1 MNVISSKILAA
12 VIIGV
17 TSLLLGLLPACF
29 ALQRQRNWTLCLSSL
44 LCFGGGVLMSTSLI
58 HMLPEIRRDLPEY
71 EQHYAEIIFC
81 IGFFIVYV
89 LDEMVHFFYGDAHS
103 HPSSAVMNTCKKP
116 SYGSVDSKES
126 QGGCSHHTEEQS
138 LEVDVI
144 NCDDHPPSQLCHVG
158 HQEPC
163 NASPIGN
170 LGLLVALCVH
180 SILEGLAI
188 GLQSSSAQVLLLLG
202 AVSSHK
208 LVVSFC
214 LGVEIASNS
223 QSFLSH
229 FISITIF
236 STGSVIG
243 IVIGMGVTQI
253 PEGISSFVFPV
264 LQGLAAGT
272 LLYVTVSE
280 VIPRE
285 RARWHKQHRH
295 RIAGICQLLSVIVG
309 FTVMSI
315 FTLWLTHEDFEEN
328 ITQQP

>member
-1 MNVISSKILAA
+1 MDVVGAKVLAA
-12 VIIGV
+12 VTIGL
-17 TSLLLGLLPACF
+17 TSLFLGLLPVCF
-29 ALQRQRNWTLCLSSL
+29 VLQRQRNWTLCLSSL

-58 HMLPEIRRDLPEY
+58 HMLPEIRHDMPK
-71 EQHYAEIIFC
+71 YAEIILC

-89 LDEMVHFFYGDAHS
+89 LDEIVHFFYGDAHT
-103 HPSSAVMNTCKKP
+103 HVISSAK
-116 SYGSVDSKES
+116 SYGTVHCKQSHS
-126 QGGCSHHTEEQS
+126 GCSHHSAEES
-138 LEVDVI
+138 IKLFEEN

-158 HQEPC
+158 HQGPC

-188 GLQSSSAQVLLLLG
+188 GLQSSSGQVLLLLG

-223 QSFLSH
+223 HSRLGH
-229 FISITIF
+229 FVSISIF
-236 STGSVIG
+236 SGGSVIG
-243 IVIGMGVTQI
+243 IFVGMAINQI
-253 PEGISSFVFPV
+253 PENVYGGLFPI

-285 RARWHKQHRH
+285 RARWHKQHRY
-295 RIAGICQLLSVIVG
+295 RIAGICQLISVILG
-309 FTVMSI
+309 FAIMSVVTV
-315 FTLWLTHEDFEEN
+315 WLTHEEIEESV
-328 ITQQP
+328 TQQP